1 MAEKSNRATSIGVSS
16 ASARG
21 PPASLNRRP
30 ARFRPAT
37 LYHNVGGIA
46 FGDPASLIVF
56 PWATGLTL
64 AWHFWYGC
72 DRDCFLD
79 TRLVEAFGHP
89 VAIG

>member
-1 MAEKSNRATSIGVSS
+1 MPGLAPRGSVVEQTARCDGGEVEPCDVHRGLLGVRA
-16 ASARG
+16 G

-37 LYHNVGGIA
+37 LYRNVGGIA

-64 AWHFWYGC
+64 AWHFW
-72 DRDCFLD
+72 
-79 TRLVEAFGHP
+79 
-89 VAIG
+89 